1 VSLDP
6 IQRDILAV
14 AMTLPEAQGMAL
26 AGGGAMLAHGLV
38 DRRTQDLDLFSP
50 DSAEIAPAAEALRVA
65 LLARGYGVKVERRS
79 DSYVQLAVTGPS
91 DGSTYV
97 ELAQDSRRHEP
108 VTLSVGRVLAPDDVA
123 ASKTLALFGRAAARD
138 LVDVDALT
146 RRYSQS
152 DLLRLASESDLGFD
166 SWLFADAL
174 LVARE
179 RADDAFAELGVTGD
193 ALVLLRARA
202 AAWAKD
208 LLEDS
213 DRNV

>member
-1 VSLDP
+1 
-6 IQRDILAV
+6 
-14 AMTLPEAQGMAL
+14 MAL

-50 DSAEIAPAAEALRVA
+50 DPAEVAPAAEALRVA
-65 LLARGYGVKVERRS
+65 LLSRGYGVKIERRS
-79 DSYVQLAVTGPS
+79 DTYVQLAVTGPQG
-91 DGSTYV
+91 DSTYV
-97 ELAQDSRRHEP
+97 ELAQDSRQHQP

-146 RRYSQS
+146 RRYSQA
-152 DLLRLASESDLGFD
+152 DLLRLASESDPGFE
-166 SWLFADAL
+166 SRLFADAL

-193 ALVLLRARA
+193 ALMGLRARA
-202 AAWAKD
+202 EAWSKA
-208 LLEDS
+208 LQ
-213 DRNV
+213 DRPGHST